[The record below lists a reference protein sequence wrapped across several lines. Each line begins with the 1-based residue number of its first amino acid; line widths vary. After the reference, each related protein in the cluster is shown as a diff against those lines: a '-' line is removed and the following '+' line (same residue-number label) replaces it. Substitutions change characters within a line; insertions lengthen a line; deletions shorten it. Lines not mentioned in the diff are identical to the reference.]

1 MSKQKEYDE
10 SWSPQWKY
18 MINEERK
25 AKYLAQKT
33 ERELEKEAQLKERIA
48 TRNALE
54 EARESMKKPSA
65 GPAGGKTTD
74 EIVEMIRAEK
84 LKREQENAN
93 TEQESE

>member
-33 ERELEKEAQLKERIA
+33 ARELEKEAELKQRAIERK
-48 TRNALE
+48 ALE
-54 EARESMKKPSA
+54 EAREAMKKTAPR
-65 GPAGGKTTD
+65 PVVGKSTD
-74 EIVEMIRAEK
+74 EIMDMLKAES
-84 LKREQENAN
+84 LKKEQENVDS
-93 TEQESE
+93 ESNAE